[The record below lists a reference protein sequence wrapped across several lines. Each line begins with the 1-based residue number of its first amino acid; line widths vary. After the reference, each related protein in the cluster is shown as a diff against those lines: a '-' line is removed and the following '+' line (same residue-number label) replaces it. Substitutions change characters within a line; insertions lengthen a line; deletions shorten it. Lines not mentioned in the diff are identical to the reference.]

1 MPNKTMTI
9 REMSAHFGV
18 TPGTLRCYEAKKL
31 LHPKRSGQHR
41 LFSKREQVRLTLIMR
56 GKRFGFSL
64 EDIRQ
69 LLNLYELNGQQKTQE
84 KQTYRLAQLPL
95 KIMESQRAELDD
107 TIADFKTQLAQAR
120 SHPILV
126 NIDRNEK
133 HN

>member
-1 MPNKTMTI
+1 
-9 REMSAHFGV
+9 MSAHFSV
-18 TPGTLRCYEAKKL
+18 TPRTLRYYEAKKL

-41 LFSKREQVRLTLIMR
+41 LFGKREQVRLALIMR

-69 LLNLYELNGQQKTQE
+69 LLNLYELNGQKKNQV
-84 KQTYRLAQLPL
+84 KQTYRLAQQRL

-107 TIADFKTQLAQAR
+107 TIADLKTRLARAR
-120 SHPILV
+120 SYPILF

>member
-1 MPNKTMTI
+1 
-9 REMSAHFGV
+9 MSAHFGV
-18 TPGTLRCYEAKKL
+18 TPRIQRYYEVKKL

-41 LFSKREQVRLTLIMR
+41 LFGKREQVRLALIMR

-69 LLNLYELNGQQKTQE
+69 LLNLYELNGQQKNQV
-84 KQTYRLAQLPL
+84 KQTYRLAQQRL

-107 TIADFKTQLAQAR
+107 TIADLKTRLARAR
-120 SHPILV
+120 SYPILF